1 MDKKNIKMDK
11 YTTKEKLLIS
21 SLVSAMVSFIVF
33 IFNPIDI
40 FANNAQEFS
49 FAFKDIVF
57 PFLLCFLGSFAAIF
71 GILMIFNRHLL
82 NLITSTLISIF
93 IAGYIYNIYMGKDTF
108 VSGDVRIDFDKATT
122 TYTII
127 LGITIYVMFLIGLFL
142 KKKWKNICAFLCI
155 VLIAM
160 NSATLISDFTTK
172 DFVSNSGINVKYAL
186 SEKNMFN
193 VSQKENIIYFLFD
206 RFDKIFY
213 DEVVQEYP
221 DYFNESL
228 DGFTFFDNTVSTFS
242 RTYPATTGLITGVEY
257 DGKTDAKE
265 YFEKAYTTSPF
276 LKDLKNNGYN
286 INIYADRYYEYTD
299 ADIFK
304 DLVSNATKIDG
315 YTPNKKDILEYLL
328 TLSNGRV
335 FPHQM
340 PAYIFNFTAQG
351 TVLKLSS
358 LDSDN
363 EIYHDDDAKLYKK
376 LKENGLDYYDS
387 DKNFTFIYLH
397 GTHSPYTLNANAE
410 RVRSS
415 TSIEQTL
422 GSFKIIKEYLN
433 ELKRLGV
440 YDNSTIIITGDHG
453 YPYTDYKNLLNEVSE
468 GTRTCVFIKPKAS
481 KSQGLAV
488 SHVQASVSDII
499 PTIVKDANLAT
510 KNNYGD
516 SLFEINEDTVRTR
529 IYYHSRINENSKLI
543 LDKYQITG
551 DASNIKNWKLE
562 ESINTKQA
570 WY

>member
-1 MDKKNIKMDK
+1 MEKKNIKMEK
-11 YTTKEKLLIS
+11 YTIKEKLLIS
-21 SLVSAMVSFIVF
+21 SLVSAMISFIVF

-57 PFLLCFLGSFAAIF
+57 PILLCFLGSFAAIF

-108 VSGDVRIDFDKATT
+108 VSGDVRIDFDRATI
-122 TYTII
+122 TYTVI

-160 NSATLISDFTTK
+160 NSATLISDFATK
-172 DFVSNSGINVKYAL
+172 NFVSNSGINVKYAL

-276 LKDLKNNGYN
+276 LKDLKSNGYD

-376 LKENGLDYYDS
+376 LEENGLNYYDS
-387 DKNFTFIYLH
+387 DKNFT
-397 GTHSPYTLNANAE
+397 
-410 RVRSS
+410 
-415 TSIEQTL
+415 
-422 GSFKIIKEYLN
+422 
-433 ELKRLGV
+433 
-440 YDNSTIIITGDHG
+440 
-453 YPYTDYKNLLNEVSE
+453 
-468 GTRTCVFIKPKAS
+468 
-481 KSQGLAV
+481 
-488 SHVQASVSDII
+488 
-499 PTIVKDANLAT
+499 
-510 KNNYGD
+510 
-516 SLFEINEDTVRTR
+516 
-529 IYYHSRINENSKLI
+529 
-543 LDKYQITG
+543 
-551 DASNIKNWKLE
+551 
-562 ESINTKQA
+562 
-570 WY
+570 